1 LLAHENCEAAQLHS
15 FFLNVFFMALEE
27 FEREPLSAREKGI
40 IRMRTIT
47 NYGMGVFL
55 ILVGCFFMFPLKT
68 TRGFISQYDPDLI
81 KVFAVVCWLYG
92 AFRIFR
98 GYQKNYFRE

>member
-1 LLAHENCEAAQLHS
+1 
-15 FFLNVFFMALEE
+15 MALEE
-27 FEREPLSAREKGI
+27 FEREQISEREKGI

-55 ILVGCFFMFPLKT
+55 ILVGFFFMFPIT
-68 TRGFISQYDPDLI
+68 STQGYINQYDPVLI

-92 AFRIFR
+92 GFRIYR
-98 GYQKNYFRE
+98 GYSKNYFRN